1 VFKSVF
7 DVIIIIKK
15 VMEGATGK
23 KVRPYKLREPPIA
36 ALTVT
41 REKRRNVEKL
51 IGQLQ
56 KVQIDTMFK
65 SVQSHTF
72 KDKPVQT
79 VPQQLG

>member
-1 VFKSVF
+1 MLLLLLL
-7 DVIIIIKK
+7 KK
-15 VMEGATGK
+15 MEGTTGK
-23 KVRPYKLREPPIA
+23 KVRTYKLCKQPTA

-41 REKRRNVEKL
+41 GEKRRNVEKL